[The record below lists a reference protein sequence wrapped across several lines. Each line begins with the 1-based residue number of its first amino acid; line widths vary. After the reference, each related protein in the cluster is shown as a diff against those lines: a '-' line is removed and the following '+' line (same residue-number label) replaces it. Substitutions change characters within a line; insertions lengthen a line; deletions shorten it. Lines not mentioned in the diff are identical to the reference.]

1 MLQGSLGD
9 ILTFVSSNRIEIQ
22 FPPDQYPAKYQRLEI
37 RDTDDNVFG
46 KVTVWKNWESG
57 SVWQSYPQGWVRC
70 WGNVA
75 DLQARL
81 KAAAIDQVKV
91 IDTGET
97 SWKARYFDQ
106 FLAFQTRL
114 LHSWG
119 IPRSDVSTRKVFPPL
134 EDPRLMKLLDGIM
147 DSVVNRLGY
156 RGAMLATY
164 ETDKDGSGELPLRI
178 FKVQDGIEWMME
190 WGQEIM
196 GTSVLGYTLSLD
208 SEPDHI
214 GVKAIRKALQG
225 EPKAYAITRSLFD
238 LWGYFLP
245 KDRFFVSLMQ
255 PMLGM
260 VTMINIPLIAIDEH
274 GRRELIGNMY
284 AGHGKLR
291 FSERDIATFEAF
303 VAQASL
309 SIQNARLHRIAEDRA
324 EEIERLLHITETSLT
339 ETKLLAEENAR
350 LADAAEKR
358 AIEAE
363 TVARLADFG
372 SKMTHRMVNEI
383 GLVRLRMQRLISRA
397 KKGKE
402 SNLADLEKTYANI
415 ETALSLIE
423 EMKRPFRTL
432 EIKPTE
438 INEAI
443 DEALSDLHMPEH
455 ITFTSGP
462 ELRSLP
468 KVRADQN
475 LSEVFRV
482 LIKNAYEAMGSR
494 EGHITINGRQA
505 GSECIELQVMD
516 TGPGIPAAVQS
527 RLFTLFYTTKE
538 AKGGEGT
545 GLGLW
550 WVRMY
555 LHRLGGKID
564 IDSTNGQGATFK
576 VTLPVGID

>member
-1 MLQGSLGD
+1 MLQGPLGE

-22 FPPDQYPAKYQRLEI
+22 FPPDQYPAKYHRLEI
-37 RDTDDNVFG
+37 RDAHDNVFG
-46 KVTVWKNWESG
+46 KVTVWKNWDSG
-57 SVWQSYPQGWVRC
+57 TVWQSYPQGWVRC
-70 WGNVA
+70 WGRVA
-75 DLQARL
+75 ALQAKL
-81 KAAAIDQVKV
+81 KEAQVDTVKV
-91 IDTGET
+91 IDTGEI
-97 SWKARYFDQ
+97 SWKARSFDQ
-106 FLAFQTRL
+106 ALAFQTRL
-114 LHSWG
+114 LQAWG

-164 ETDKDGSGELPLRI
+164 EIDKDGSGELPLRI

-196 GTSVLGYTLSLD
+196 GTSVLGYTLSLND
-208 SEPDHI
+208 EPDHI

-225 EPKAYAITRSLFD
+225 EAKAYAITRSLFD

-260 VTMINIPLIAIDEH
+260 VTMINIPLIAIDEY
-274 GRRELIGNMY
+274 GKPELIGNMY

-291 FSERDIATFEAF
+291 FSEQDIATFEAF

-309 SIQNARLHRIAEDRA
+309 SIQNARLHRIAEARA
-324 EEIERLLHITETSLT
+324 EEIERLLHITETSLA
-339 ETKLLAEENAR
+339 ETKQLAEENAR

-363 TVARLADFG
+363 TVAQLADFG

-397 KKGKE
+397 KKEKQ

-415 ETALSLIE
+415 ETALGLIE
-423 EMKRPFRTL
+423 EMKRPFRIV
-432 EIKPTE
+432 EIIPTE

-443 DEALSDLHMPEH
+443 GEALSELRIPKH
-455 ITFTSGP
+455 ITFTLEP
-462 ELRSLP
+462 ELQTLP
-468 KVRADQN
+468 KVQADQN

-482 LIKNAYEAMGSR
+482 LIKNAYEAMGS
-494 EGHITINGRQA
+494 EKGQITVTGRQVSPA
-505 GSECIELQVMD
+505 CIELWVID
-516 TGPGIPAAVQS
+516 TGPGIPPEVQN
-527 RLFTLFYTTKE
+527 RLFKLFYTTKE

-550 WVRMY
+550 WVRTY
-555 LHRLGGKID
+555 LHRLGGKIEV
-564 IDSTNGQGATFK
+564 DSANGRGATFK
-576 VTLPVGID
+576 VTLPVGTD